1 VAARRAAAQRAP
13 AQRRAPAKGRAAPAR
28 RVKRR
33 PRAAAARAGAAR
45 LTERRIGL
53 IFAIFL
59 AALALASLRATYL
72 LAFKGG
78 DLKTMASTQHV
89 QEVTLI
95 AKRGTITD
103 RHGAELAVSEDAA
116 TIFATPF
123 LVKDPIKTARRLAPI
138 LDRSEDK
145 LLEILADKNSGFAY
159 LSRKAD
165 ARKGERIEKLEI
177 EGIGVLEDSRRYYPE
192 GEIAAQ
198 VIGSVGI
205 ENKGLTGLEQHLD
218 DELGGADGKQRIV
231 RDARGVPVSLDQLSD
246 DRAGTDLQL
255 TLDVPLQD
263 RAEQVLAGV
272 GRTYQPKGAAA
283 IVMDPDTGDVLAM
296 ANWPRIDANKVE
308 DAPAWAR
315 LNRAIG
321 FTYEPGSTFKSFTV
335 AGALSENVVRPDTR
349 FNIGPQIQVADR
361 VIKEAHGTGGIF
373 TVSDILAR
381 SSNVGAVRVG
391 QRLGE
396 ARFDRWV
403 RKFGF
408 GQPTGLPLPGE
419 SQGIVPKV
427 KNYSGASIG
436 NLPLGQGIAVT
447 PMQMID
453 AYAVIANG
461 GKFVQPRLTMDEPA
475 GQSRRVMSER
485 TAARL
490 RRMLE
495 GVLGPTGTA
504 PEAAVPGYDIA
515 GKTGTAEKAENG
527 EYSKDKYVASFMG
540 FAPADDPEF
549 LAAVIVDEPKGIHA
563 GGEVAAPAFEK
574 IASFA
579 LPYLGIPPN

>member
-205 ENKGLTGLEQHLD
+205 ENKGLTGLEQQLD